1 MKMQALA
8 LAFLA
13 ATAIGGVAWVFLY
26 PMLSGQRKAESR
38 RASVAS
44 PEPVAR
50 NVDKNQRSRREQVE
64 GSLKELDAR
73 RQKDKK
79 VSLSI
84 RLTQAGLD
92 WSAQKF
98 VVISAILGL
107 VTFAAVFVP
116 TLRPDDTSG
125 TAPVMVDP
133 ASAGSAVDLSLG
145 KSLVIDMRRDI
156 TSVRASDPTIAN
168 ASVRSKQ
175 QIYITAATEGRTN
188 VVVTDAAGK
197 AIATYDVFVIREGG
211 FRGLLGALG
220 LAFAAGFGLPRWTL
234 GYLKKRREK
243 AFLKALPD
251 AVDVI
256 VRGIKAGLP
265 LFESI
270 KVVAAD
276 APEPLKG
283 EFLAI
288 IETQAIGMPLGDA
301 CTRLFERMP
310 VPEANFFGIVI
321 AIQQKSGGNLSEA
334 LGNLSKVLRDRK
346 KMAEKIQAMSMEAK
360 ASAGIIGSLPPIVML
375 LVYLS
380 TPDYISLLWT
390 HPTGQLMLVACVVWM
405 SVGIFVMKRMIN
417 FDF

>member
-1 MKMQALA
+1 MKMQTLA

-13 ATAIGGVAWVFLY
+13 AAAIGGVAWVFIY
-26 PMLSGQRKAESR
+26 PLLSGEKKAESR
-38 RASVAS
+38 RASVAK
-44 PEPVAR
+44 PEPATKR
-50 NVDKNQRSRREQVE
+50 QTEKSQRSRREQVE
-64 GSLKELDAR
+64 STLKDLEARRLKES
-73 RQKDKK
+73 K
-79 VSLSI
+79 VSLSV

-92 WSAQKF
+92 WSTQKF
-98 VVISAILGL
+98 MVVSGVLAAAFFG
-107 VTFAAVFVP
+107 VAMFA
-116 TLRPDDTSG
+116 
-125 TAPVMVDP
+125 
-133 ASAGSAVDLSLG
+133 
-145 KSLVIDMRRDI
+145 
-156 TSVRASDPTIAN
+156 
-168 ASVRSKQ
+168 
-175 QIYITAATEGRTN
+175 
-188 VVVTDAAGK
+188 
-197 AIATYDVFVIREGG
+197 GG
-211 FRGLLGALG
+211 GLLGAAG
-220 LAFAAGFGLPRWTL
+220 LAFAAGFGLPRWAL
-234 GYLKKRREK
+234 SFLKKRREK
-243 AFLKALPD
+243 AFLRALPD

-276 APEPLKG
+276 APEPLRS

-288 IETQAIGMPLGDA
+288 IETQAIGIPLGEA
-301 CTRLFERMP
+301 CARLYDRMP

-360 ASAGIIGSLPPIVML
+360 ASAGIIGALPPIVML

-390 HPTGQLMLVACVVWM
+390 NPTGQLMLVGCVVWM
-405 SVGIFVMKRMIN
+405 SIGIFVMKRMIN

>member
-1 MKMQALA
+1 MNIQALA

-13 ATAIGGVAWVFLY
+13 ATAVGGVAWVFVY
-26 PMLSGQRKAESR
+26 PLLSGEKKAEGR
-38 RASVAS
+38 RASVAKA
-44 PEPVAR
+44 EPVAAR
-50 NVDKNQRSRREQVE
+50 QADKSQRSRREQVE

-73 RQKDKK
+73 LQKEKK
-79 VSLSI
+79 VSMSV

-92 WSAQKF
+92 WTPQKF
-98 VVISAILGL
+98 MIVSGVMGAACFAL
-107 VTFAAVFVP
+107 V
-116 TLRPDDTSG
+116 LMMSG
-125 TAPVMVDP
+125 
-133 ASAGSAVDLSLG
+133 G
-145 KSLVIDMRRDI
+145 
-156 TSVRASDPTIAN
+156 
-168 ASVRSKQ
+168 
-175 QIYITAATEGRTN
+175 
-188 VVVTDAAGK
+188 
-197 AIATYDVFVIREGG
+197 
-211 FRGLLGALG
+211 GLLGAAGLG
-220 LAFAAGFGLPRWTL
+220 IAAGFGLPRWGL
-234 GYLKKRREK
+234 SFLKTRREK

-276 APEPLKG
+276 APEPLRG

-288 IETQAIGMPLGDA
+288 IETQAIGMPLGEA
-301 CTRLFERMP
+301 CARLYDRMP

-360 ASAGIIGSLPPIVML
+360 ASAAIIGSLPPIVML

-390 HPTGQLMLVACVVWM
+390 HPTGQLMLVGCVIWM
-405 SVGIFVMKRMIN
+405 SIGIFVMKRMIN

>member
-1 MKMQALA
+1 MNTQALA

-13 ATAIGGVAWVFLY
+13 ATAIGGVAWVFVY
-26 PMLSGQRKAESR
+26 PLLSGEKKAENR
-38 RASVAS
+38 RASIAK
-44 PEPVAR
+44 PEPAAR
-50 NVDKNQRSRREQVE
+50 QAEKSQRSRREQVE
-64 GSLKELDAR
+64 GTLKDLEAR
-73 RQKDKK
+73 RQKEKRI
-79 VSLSI
+79 SLSV
-84 RLTQAGLD
+84 RLAQAGLD
-92 WSAQKF
+92 WTTKKF
-98 VVISAILGL
+98 MIVSGVLAAACFGLAI
-107 VTFAAVFVP
+107 
-116 TLRPDDTSG
+116 
-125 TAPVMVDP
+125 MV
-133 ASAGSAVDLSLG
+133 
-145 KSLVIDMRRDI
+145 
-156 TSVRASDPTIAN
+156 
-168 ASVRSKQ
+168 
-175 QIYITAATEGRTN
+175 
-188 VVVTDAAGK
+188 
-197 AIATYDVFVIREGG
+197 GG
-211 FRGLLGALG
+211 GLLGAAG
-220 LAFAAGFGLPRWTL
+220 LAFAAGFGLPRWAL
-234 GYLKKRREK
+234 SFLKKRREK
-243 AFLKALPD
+243 SFLKALPD

-301 CTRLFERMP
+301 CARLFERMP

-390 HPTGQLMLVACVVWM
+390 HPTGQLMLVGCVIWM
-405 SVGIFVMKRMIN
+405 SLGIFVMKRMIN